1 MASQFCQVDN
11 KGQTNSQMLITD
23 NTKVIQYHVVNLGL
37 WLSVKPLKKDKM
49 RRIFGVLMLLAVTF
63 GTIAAT
69 SSVDP
74 NSENGIQ
81 ISPVIGDNL
90 TIEISDQLVTD
101 EVTVSVFSSIGKVV
115 IQETLETGLNKLSI
129 AELPEGEY
137 TAVVRQNDEF
147 KSKETFE
154 VK

>member
-1 MASQFCQVDN
+1 
-11 KGQTNSQMLITD
+11 
-23 NTKVIQYHVVNLGL
+23 
-37 WLSVKPLKKDKM
+37 M
-49 RRIFGVLMLLAVTF
+49 RRIFGVIMMMTVAF
-63 GTIAAT
+63 GSITAANT
-69 SSVDP
+69 ADP

-81 ISPVIGDNL
+81 ISPVDGENL
-90 TIEISDQLVTD
+90 TIEISDKLLSD
-101 EVTVSVFSSIGKVV
+101 EVTVSIFSSIGKVV